1 MKRDVNVDLGDR
13 SYPIHIGS
21 GNLDSL
27 GAACQDAGLKGR
39 CLIVTDENV
48 APLYG
53 SRAFQSLEKAGFKP
67 VLEILPAGETTK
79 SQAQLLN
86 LYSKAAAHGL
96 DRKCF
101 MVALGGGVIGDLT
114 GFAAAS
120 WLRGIRFVQVPT
132 TLLAMVDSSVGGKAG
147 INIPEG
153 KNLVG
158 AFHQPELVLM
168 DLDTL
173 KTLPPRELS
182 AGMAEVVKTAVIWDV
197 ELFRVL

>member
-27 GAACQDAGLKGR
+27 GTACKDAGLKGR

-53 SRAFQSLEKAGFKP
+53 SRAFQSLEKAGFNP
-67 VLEILPAGETTK
+67 ALETLLAGETTK

-120 WLRGIRFVQVPT
+120 WLRGIRFVQVP
-132 TLLAMVDSSVGGKAG
+132 
-147 INIPEG
+147 
-153 KNLVG
+153 
-158 AFHQPELVLM
+158 
-168 DLDTL
+168 
-173 KTLPPRELS
+173 
-182 AGMAEVVKTAVIWDV
+182 
-197 ELFRVL
+197 

>member
-1 MKRDVNVDLGDR
+1 MKRDVLVDLGDR

-27 GAACQDAGLKGR
+27 GDACKAAGLKGR
-39 CLIVTDENV
+39 CLVVTDENV

-53 SRAFQSLEKAGFKP
+53 SRVVQSLEKAGFKP
-67 VLEILPAGETTK
+67 VLEVLPAGETTK

-120 WLRGIRFVQVPT
+120 WLRCGT
-132 TLLAMVDSSVGGKAG
+132 
-147 INIPEG
+147 
-153 KNLVG
+153 
-158 AFHQPELVLM
+158 
-168 DLDTL
+168 
-173 KTLPPRELS
+173 
-182 AGMAEVVKTAVIWDV
+182 
-197 ELFRVL
+197 